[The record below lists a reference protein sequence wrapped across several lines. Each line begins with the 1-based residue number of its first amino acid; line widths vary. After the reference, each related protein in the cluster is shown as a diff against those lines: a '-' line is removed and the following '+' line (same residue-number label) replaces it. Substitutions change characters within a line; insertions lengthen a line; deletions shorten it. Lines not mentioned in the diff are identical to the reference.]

1 MSNRPWMF
9 DTSIKCPFCGEHEMK
24 YSNMNCPKYRRGLN
38 EKNFIILKFT
48 ELDNKIKELE
58 NNVLELRSETRGTKV
73 EGR

>member
-24 YSNMNCPKYRRGLN
+24 YSNMTCPKQRITLD
-38 EKNFIILKFT
+38 EKYFIILKFT

-58 NNVLELRSETRGTKV
+58 KNNDSNNINTRDSRLRK
-73 EGR
+73 